1 MPPNAPMRRYHPLR
15 SKAMLPLL
23 MLACTGP
30 ALADRPECSTSA
42 TTGTPYCQY
51 RGLVS
56 RSYVSQG
63 GAVLMHFDTA
73 FASAAEVT
81 IPNVTVLNA
90 CLVQVDQNQ
99 NFAKMFYA
107 SALMAQASGKT
118 VTVQMRGSADGYPL
132 CDRIWVNN

>member
-1 MPPNAPMRRYHPLR
+1 MLRYPPPLI
-15 SKAMLPLL
+15 KAMLPLL
-23 MLACTGP
+23 MLASTGP

-42 TTGTPYCQY
+42 STGTPYCKY

-81 IPNVTVLNA
+81 IPNVTMLNA
-90 CLVQVDQNQ
+90 CVVLVEQNQ
-99 NFAKMFYA
+99 DFAKMFYA

>member
-1 MPPNAPMRRYHPLR
+1 MPAATRTPIASRFSTHLCQ
-15 SKAMLPLL
+15 SLL
-23 MLACTGP
+23 MLTCATP
-30 ALADRPECSTSA
+30 ALADRPECGTSS

-73 FASAAEVT
+73 FTSAAEVT

-118 VTVQMRGSADGYPL
+118 VTVQMRGSADGHAL